1 MAWDINRVIV
11 VGRVASDI
19 ELKHTQN
26 GKSVANFRVAV
37 GGMPKPDGTD
47 NVSFFQVVVWGKT
60 AENCQQYL
68 AKGKQIAID
77 GRLDQRSW
85 QAQDGSRR
93 STVEIVADRVE
104 FLGSNTSS
112 QAGASPHRSAD
123 KAPKDQQ
130 GGFQDSASQ
139 FYDNTDADYDS
150 FNSDPI
156 DMTDDPNDP
165 QF

>member
-1 MAWDINRVIV
+1 MSWDINRVIV
-11 VGRVASDI
+11 VGRVASEI
-19 ELKHTQN
+19 ELKHTQS

-37 GGMPKPDGTD
+37 GGMPKPDGSD
-47 NVSFFQVVVWGKT
+47 SVSFFNVVVWGKS

-68 AKGKQIAID
+68 AKGKQIGID

-85 QAQDGSRR
+85 QAQDGSKR

-104 FLGSNTSS
+104 FLGPNTSGQGGNYRPKDES
-112 QAGASPHRSAD
+112 
-123 KAPKDQQ
+123 APKAASGNYQES
-130 GGFQDSASQ
+130 SAQ

-156 DMTDDPNDP
+156 DMTDDSNDP